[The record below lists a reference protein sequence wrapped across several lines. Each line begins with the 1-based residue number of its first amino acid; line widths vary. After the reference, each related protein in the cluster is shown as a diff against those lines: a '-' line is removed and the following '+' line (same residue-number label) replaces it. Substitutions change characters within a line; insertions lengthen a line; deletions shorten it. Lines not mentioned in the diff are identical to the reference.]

1 MGITGK
7 ASAEHGSAL
16 HAPPPKLPSQP
27 HPRSSP
33 SLWHTRASTNTEVAA
48 IARQITRARIAA
60 FALIT
65 LSSTTLAADTFIA
78 RDHVSD
84 GIFTTGIE
92 GPATGPDG
100 ALYVVNIGKDGTI
113 GRVDE
118 TGKATL
124 FLTLPEGSIGNGIR
138 FGSDGTMYIA
148 DYPRHN
154 ILRVAPGSNSVSV
167 FAHLPDAHQP
177 NDIALAPDGTLYASD
192 PNWAK
197 ADDGQLWRIDRDGSV
212 HLLETGMGTT
222 NGIEVSPDGQ
232 RLYVNESV
240 QRNVWVYDRAADGS
254 ISNKRLLIR
263 FDDHGMDGMRCDA
276 DGNLYIAR
284 YDAGVIAV
292 VAPDG
297 KLLREVPLKG
307 RKPSNIAFGGS
318 DGRQVFVTLQDR
330 GAVETFQADHPG
342 REYGLQPSAKP

>member
-1 MGITGK
+1 M
-7 ASAEHGSAL
+7 AAL
-16 HAPPPKLPSQP
+16 
-27 HPRSSP
+27 
-33 SLWHTRASTNTEVAA
+33 V
-48 IARQITRARIAA
+48 
-60 FALIT
+60 LIT
-65 LSSTTLAADTFIA
+65 LSSTALAADTFIA

-84 GIFTTGIE
+84 GTFTNGIE

-113 GRVDE
+113 GRVDD
-118 TGKATL
+118 TGKASL
-124 FLTLPEGSIGNGIR
+124 FLTLPEGSTGNGIR

-154 ILRVAPGSNSVSV
+154 ILRVAPGSTSVNV

-197 ADDGQLWRIDRDGSV
+197 VDDGQLWRIDRDGSV

-284 YDAGVIAV
+284 YDAGVVAV
-292 VAPDG
+292 VSPEG
-297 KLLREVPLKG
+297 KLLRDVSLKG
-307 RKPSNIAFGGS
+307 RKPTNVAFGGS
-318 DGRQVFVTLQDR
+318 DGRQVFVTVQDR
-330 GAVETFQADHPG
+330 GAVETFQADRPG